1 MYTASSP
8 KSKIQK
14 KMKEKVWLNS
24 REAWP
29 TLYQPG
35 ESRSILAVISH
46 TDSTHS
52 GHD

>member
-1 MYTASSP
+1 MYTAFSP

-14 KMKEKVWLNS
+14 KMKKKFGLTAEKHGL
-24 REAWP
+24 

-52 GHD
+52 GYD